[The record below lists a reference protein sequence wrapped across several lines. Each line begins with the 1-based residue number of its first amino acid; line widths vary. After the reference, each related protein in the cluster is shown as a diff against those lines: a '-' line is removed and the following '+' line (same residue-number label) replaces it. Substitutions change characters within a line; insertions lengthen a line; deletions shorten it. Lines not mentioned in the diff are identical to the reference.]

1 MIIDLRHDYNLWC
14 ASEATRVEVVNACR
28 TLRVDNTVTLLNS
41 QIRLRLIARPTI
53 YEILVDCRVM
63 IYHMLCIWS
72 NDTLKTIVFLTLSRL
87 LNTSRVLF
95 AIIFLLN
102 DYRSLFLL
110 PLTIVQRIGG
120 ELVTSGCITASKLQ
134 GRIAIHLY
142 RLMRMLLSQL
152 LTPAT
157 SRIIVIHRHR
167 LLL

>member
-63 IYHMLCIWS
+63 IYHMLCVWS
-72 NDTLKTIVFLTLSRL
+72 NDTLKTIVFLTLGRL
-87 LNTSRVLF
+87 LF

-157 SRIIVIHRHR
+157 SRTIVIHWHR